1 MTHDPNHHH
10 RYNRGGFLGTTM
22 LLVLAGVIAVGAVM
36 FSMPRT
42 EVPPTAIV
50 EKNSKTTAK

>member
-1 MTHDPNHHH
+1 MTHDPNHDH
-10 RYNRGGFLGTTM
+10 RYNRGGPSGITM
-22 LLVLAGVIAVGAVM
+22 LLVLAGFIAVAAVL

-42 EVPPTAIV
+42 EVPPTTIV